1 MAITASPFAGYD
13 VEDHAAPLSKN
24 QEQTAWIV
32 FGVLVLL
39 LTAGY
44 WNMLDYTAYH
54 WSNSDGLYSHGYII
68 PVFSAVLFYV
78 RRKPLTQV
86 PTMERWIGVGILF
99 ASLLLRL
106 YASYYD
112 MNPLDRLSFVAAMI
126 GICQLVGGFEMLKWA
141 GPPVGFLV
149 FMFPLPSKL
158 ELTVLLWLQKVAA
171 TTSTWVLQLLGVP
184 ALQQGS
190 NIVIDKVPLHVADA
204 CSGLR
209 MGTIFGAMSV
219 ALAMIINRPW
229 WDRVVILVMAIPV
242 ALATNIIRIV
252 ITSLLYATFP
262 ENKEIQHLSHDW
274 AGLAM
279 MPIALGFLWVELTL
293 LNMLSVPEEVDDY
306 AAFGASAGPA

>member
-13 VEDHAAPLSKN
+13 VEDHAAPLN
-24 QEQTAWIV
+24 EAQEKTAWIV

-39 LTAGY
+39 LVLGY
-44 WNMLDYTAYH
+44 WNMLEYTAYH
-54 WSNSDGLYSHGYII
+54 WQNSDGLYSHGYII
-68 PVFSAVLFYV
+68 PVFSAVLFWV

-86 PTMERWIGVGILF
+86 PIMERWIGVGIIF

-106 YASYYD
+106 YGSYYD
-112 MNPLDRLSFVAAMI
+112 MNPLDRLSFVGALI
-126 GICQLVGGFEMLKWA
+126 GVCQLVGGFEMLKWA

-149 FMFPLPSKL
+149 FMYPLPAKL

-171 TTSTWVLQLLGVP
+171 TASTWTLQLLGVP

-252 ITSLLYATFP
+252 ITSLLYAWFP
-262 ENKEIQHLSHDW
+262 DNKNIQHLSHDW

-293 LNMLSVPEEVDDY
+293 LNMLSVPEEADDY
-306 AAFGASAGPA
+306 AAFGATAGPA